1 MTSRYDELLDEQAEV
16 VKGILDYHIE
26 KKGDEET
33 VEKLVI
39 RYREIDV
46 ELAEIIR
53 QETMKIVDSIC
64 ELRNKRLEEI
74 RNQDEHELGTDN
86 NEENSNEIE

>member
-53 QETMKIVDSIC
+53 QETMKIADSIC